1 MSRLQVFTV
10 ESFHGLNPDWEIF
23 VYTPLQ
29 KYTGK
34 ASYIPDYKG
43 KDYFY
48 LIENMP
54 YVKIID
60 IDISTY
66 GIKRDLHDILRS
78 DIFRYHVL
86 YKEGG
91 LWIDFDIVWL
101 KPMSHVYNI
110 DYIGNVDIKD
120 AGANVRLYK
129 MTTGHFNIGVLFSV
143 PGHSLYKALI
153 NKTEEVQL
161 RNKFPHQA
169 FGVVMW
175 KELYD
180 TLDDVIKAHPD
191 VVGLPYELSAPY
203 GIFDLKRLYKQND
216 LSVITNNVLG
226 VHWFNGHRLGKQYVN
241 GKKYPCSLTTL
252 LQQHVVPYTES

>member
-10 ESFHGLNPDWEIF
+10 ETFHRLNPDWEIF
-23 VYTPLQ
+23 VYTPIQ

-34 ASYIPDYKG
+34 ASYIPAYRG

-48 LIENMP
+48 LVENMSH
-54 YVKIID
+54 VSIIEID
-60 IDISTY
+60 IDKY
-66 GIKRDLHDILRS
+66 GIDQGLHNILRS
-78 DIFRYHVL
+78 DVFRYHIL
-86 YKEGG
+86 YEEGG

-101 KPMSHVYNI
+101 KPISHIYNV
-110 DYIGNVDIKD
+110 DYIGIDIKD

-143 PGHSLYKALI
+143 PQHSLYKALI
-153 NKTEEVQL
+153 NKAAEVQL
-161 RNKFPHQA
+161 RFKNKDNCPHQV

-180 TLDDVIKAHPD
+180 TLDDVIRAHPD

-203 GIFDLKRLYKQND
+203 GIFDLKRLYKETD
-216 LSVITNNVLG
+216 LSVITNNVIG
-226 VHWFNGHRLGKQYVN
+226 VHWFNGHKLGKQYVN
-241 GKKYPCSLTTL
+241 GNKQPCSLTTL
-252 LQQHVVPYTES
+252 LHQQGYKE